1 MQTSKFLSKSP
12 GISLRSKERL
22 RQAYSPTMPPPLH
35 KFKPALLVENSNK
48 NANGDTK
55 EVFFTGSH
63 GDVGGE
69 WSLPGDLGDDESN
82 DPVRTSDCALEW
94 MIIEKTP

>member
-1 MQTSKFLSKSP
+1 
-12 GISLRSKERL
+12 
-22 RQAYSPTMPPPLH
+22 MPPPLH

-69 WSLPGDLGDDESN
+69 WSLPGDLGTMNQMTLCELLTVHWN
-82 DPVRTSDCALEW
+82 G
-94 MIIEKTP
+94 